1 MNLSRNELL
10 SEVMEAWEEGRDLEE
25 AGVKV
30 RAQRIIK
37 QLRHDR
43 KIRHARS

>member
-1 MNLSRNELL
+1 MNLSRIELS

-30 RAQRIIK
+30 VAQRIIK